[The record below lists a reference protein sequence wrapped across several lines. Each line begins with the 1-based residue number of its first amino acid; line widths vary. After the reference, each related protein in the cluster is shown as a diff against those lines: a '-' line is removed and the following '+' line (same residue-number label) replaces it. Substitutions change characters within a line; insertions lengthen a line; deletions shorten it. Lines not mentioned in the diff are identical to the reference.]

1 MKTFVLHPNRY
12 HLNSAEQLS
21 KCSSFIENCIVSC
34 GLPLSIVDNEQFKKF
49 VHDLDAKFVLPS
61 GDSINSKHLPCLLIQ
76 MEEKVKKTVEG
87 AASLSLTV
95 DIWTDRRN
103 HAFLAVTGHTF
114 VKLSPKTFLLAFE
127 CFKRTHTG
135 TRIAEEMEKII
146 VKFNLKGKV
155 SFVVSDNASNMKKAF
170 QVLEECLRES
180 QGEGEMDDDTL
191 WEDLEEDA
199 HAEVSSVFEN
209 NTIKRLPCFA
219 HTLQLA
225 IKDGLSTVVT
235 SPVLSKCKA
244 LANLVHHSALFKGAF
259 EEKFGENRSIPAV
272 NATRWNSLFFQ
283 LKAVSGLDMQKLAA
297 LLKDTEHHHIVMS
310 AREVIMLNELV
321 GILEPFAEATDN
333 AQGDSVLASIS
344 CVVPTIVGLFKFL
357 NEALQTCQHHLN
369 LLRQLKSSLEKRFR
383 ALLITIGILPD
394 VDGFDRSS
402 YDTFGGLLY
411 PISSVLDP
419 SYGLVWLD
427 EDHPGDEAL
436 KAGLRTTMT
445 G

>member
-1 MKTFVLHPNRY
+1 MLLSLFRHLKRKHPTVLEKYKESLLLTANNNNDKQQQTMKTFLSQPNRY
-12 HLNSAEQLS
+12 YPNSAEQLS

-49 VHDLDAKFVLPS
+49 VHDLDPKFVLPS
-61 GDSINSKHLPCLLIQ
+61 RDSINSKHLPRLLIQ

-114 VKLSPKTFLLAFE
+114 VKLTPKTFLLAFE
-127 CFKRTHTG
+127 CFKGTHTG

-146 VKFNLKGKV
+146 VKFNLKAKV

-170 QVLEECLRES
+170 QVLDECLRES
-180 QGEGEMDDDTL
+180 QGQGEGEMDDDTV

-199 HAEVSSVFEN
+199 HAEISSVFEN

-225 IKDGLSTVVT
+225 IKDGLSTIVT
-235 SPVLSKCKA
+235 SPVLSKCTA

-259 EEKFGENRSIPAV
+259 EEKFGANRSIPAV

-283 LKAVSGLDMQKLAA
+283 LKAVAGLDMQKLA
-297 LLKDTEHHHIVMS
+297 D
-310 AREVIMLNELV
+310 
-321 GILEPFAEATDN
+321 
-333 AQGDSVLASIS
+333 
-344 CVVPTIVGLFKFL
+344 
-357 NEALQTCQHHLN
+357 
-369 LLRQLKSSLEKRFR
+369 
-383 ALLITIGILPD
+383 
-394 VDGFDRSS
+394 
-402 YDTFGGLLY
+402 
-411 PISSVLDP
+411 
-419 SYGLVWLD
+419 YG
-427 EDHPGDEAL
+427 
-436 KAGLRTTMT
+436 
-445 G
+445 